1 MAALCLYLADGSRR
15 DLEDTLEKATSH
27 YLRGGSPRHAS
38 KAALLQLDLL
48 KRPPTKG
55 SKADALRAK
64 VVAYGRSAFNPRR
77 GKTNPA
83 ACRKALGPYGGFWGP
98 FVA

>member
-1 MAALCLYLADGSRR
+1 MPLGDLPYISPVTPLYLP
-15 DLEDTLEKATSH
+15 
-27 YLRGGSPRHAS
+27 YI
-38 KAALLQLDLL
+38 
-48 KRPPTKG
+48 
-55 SKADALRAK
+55 RAK

>member
-1 MAALCLYLADGSRR
+1 MPA
-15 DLEDTLEKATSH
+15 
-27 YLRGGSPRHAS
+27 
-38 KAALLQLDLL
+38 
-48 KRPPTKG
+48 
-55 SKADALRAK
+55 KADALRAK